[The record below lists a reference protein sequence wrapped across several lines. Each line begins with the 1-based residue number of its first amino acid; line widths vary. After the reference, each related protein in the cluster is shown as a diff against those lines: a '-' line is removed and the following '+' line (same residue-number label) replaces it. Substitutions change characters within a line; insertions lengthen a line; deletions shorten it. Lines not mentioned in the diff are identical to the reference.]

1 MRDQLVSN
9 FPNIVSFAP
18 LRSKPQRTYDPVQ
31 EVASP
36 EGAHVPMLLMRLN
49 RTSDDGWKP
58 LHERLSSFGR
68 ESGMF
73 SDIRVRR
80 LGKQMSDPFQLQV
93 KARSGMPANIMDVGY
108 GVSQSLPILVDI
120 SSHMDTVF
128 LLQQPEVHLH
138 PRAQAELAT
147 VFAESV
153 RENGNSF
160 MIETHSDHIVDRMRI
175 LVRQGKIPAEDLS
188 IVYFEPVKNAV
199 QIHNIEVDGDG
210 NLENVPPGYRD
221 FFLRESDRLLGFED

>member
-1 MRDQLVSN
+1 
-9 FPNIVSFAP
+9 
-18 LRSKPQRTYDPVQ
+18 
-31 EVASP
+31 
-36 EGAHVPMLLMRLN
+36 MLMMRLD
-49 RTSDDGWKP
+49 RTGDERWKP
-58 LHERLSSFGR
+58 LHKSLSAFGR

-80 LGKQMSDPFQLQV
+80 LGKHMSDPFQMQV
-93 KARSGMPANIMDVGY
+93 KARSGTPANIMDVGY

-120 SSHMDTVF
+120 NSHRDSLF

-147 VFAESV
+147 VFADSV
-153 RENGNSF
+153 RNNGNNF

-175 LVRQGKIPAEDLS
+175 LVRLGKIPAEDVS
-188 IVYFEPVKNAV
+188 ILYFEPVKNAV
-199 QIHNIEVDGDG
+199 QIHNIELDSDG
-210 NLENVPPGYRD
+210 NLDNPPPGYRD